1 MAEKGSDTHLT
12 VSRHSACIAR
22 KTPSD
27 SSPWAGMCARSL
39 FKEMRIP
46 AEDERICV
54 SFIF

>member
-39 FKEMRIP
+39 FKETRIP